1 MKTRVITAIV
11 GIIVLIGVMFT
22 FNTLI
27 FNLVIAAITLIAI
40 HEIYSALGFEKKDW
54 LMYAVLVPYTLLV
67 MTSNYQVM
75 RRLVMPM
82 SFLLVTFYAIYLV
95 VRNGTISY
103 QKASGLLMFSGIV
116 IFCFYSF
123 IRLKELLPV
132 EQYGYDA
139 VFFILLILCF
149 AWGGDTCAYF
159 AGRAFGKHKL
169 CPVVSPKKTV
179 EGAIGGVLGTMVFG
193 VVATLIYSVAAD
205 RMEAFTRSNIGVSMY
220 VIIALLG
227 FGMIRLPLQNH
238 ILEQEK
244 AEGLLDNPVELS
256 SSDYLEQQLAMV
268 SLGGLRSLVAAL
280 LSKEAFDCILISDW
294 ANLERR
300 YNQVT
305 ALAPHSD
312 FYWDNGSWHLG
323 NNASSSYLDNKRL
336 SPMERREGFR
346 KYIQKGRRFLE
357 KGINANPDS
366 WYLQSLL
373 GNMYSDTYRQ
383 PDFEKA
389 AEAYRKARDLGA
401 PPLTARKEFY
411 ALVRVPSKSGEA
423 LELGR
428 ELFKDPRN
436 RTPSLVSNIFVL
448 ENRLNIPEKE
458 RIPFRELFPTDEIA
472 RDLMT
477 SHLANSLKYPVD
489 GLREALESLPPA
501 KDE

>member
-27 FNLVIAAITLIAI
+27 FNLVIAAITLIAV

-193 VVATLIYSVAAD
+193 VIITLVYSVAAN

-227 FGMIRLPLQNH
+227 C
-238 ILEQEK
+238 
-244 AEGLLDNPVELS
+244 
-256 SSDYLEQQLAMV
+256 
-268 SLGGLRSLVAAL
+268 VAAVL
-280 LSKEAFDCILISDW
+280 DIYGDLFASVVKRQCGIKDYGTIFPGHGGILDRFDSVMFI
-294 ANLERR
+294 APF
-300 YNQVT
+300 VT
-305 ALAPHSD
+305 MVITAV
-312 FYWDNGSWHLG
+312 FY
-323 NNASSSYLDNKRL
+323 Y
-336 SPMERREGFR
+336 
-346 KYIQKGRRFLE
+346 
-357 KGINANPDS
+357 
-366 WYLQSLL
+366 
-373 GNMYSDTYRQ
+373 
-383 PDFEKA
+383 
-389 AEAYRKARDLGA
+389 
-401 PPLTARKEFY
+401 
-411 ALVRVPSKSGEA
+411 
-423 LELGR
+423 
-428 ELFKDPRN
+428 
-436 RTPSLVSNIFVL
+436 
-448 ENRLNIPEKE
+448 
-458 RIPFRELFPTDEIA
+458 
-472 RDLMT
+472 
-477 SHLANSLKYPVD
+477 
-489 GLREALESLPPA
+489 
-501 KDE
+501 

>member
-27 FNLVIAAITLIAI
+27 FNLVIAAITLIAV

-95 VRNGTISY
+95 VRNA
-103 QKASGLLMFSGIV
+103 QVDFAKASGLVMFSGIV

-132 EQYGYDA
+132 ETYGYDA
-139 VFFILLILCF
+139 MFFILLILCF

-193 VVATLIYSVAAD
+193 VIITLVYSVAAN

-227 FGMIRLPLQNH
+227 C
-238 ILEQEK
+238 
-244 AEGLLDNPVELS
+244 
-256 SSDYLEQQLAMV
+256 
-268 SLGGLRSLVAAL
+268 VAAVL
-280 LSKEAFDCILISDW
+280 GIYGDLFASVVKRQCGIKDYGTIFPGHGGILDRFDSVMFI
-294 ANLERR
+294 APF
-300 YNQVT
+300 VT
-305 ALAPHSD
+305 MVITAV
-312 FYWDNGSWHLG
+312 FY
-323 NNASSSYLDNKRL
+323 Y
-336 SPMERREGFR
+336 
-346 KYIQKGRRFLE
+346 
-357 KGINANPDS
+357 
-366 WYLQSLL
+366 
-373 GNMYSDTYRQ
+373 
-383 PDFEKA
+383 
-389 AEAYRKARDLGA
+389 
-401 PPLTARKEFY
+401 
-411 ALVRVPSKSGEA
+411 
-423 LELGR
+423 
-428 ELFKDPRN
+428 
-436 RTPSLVSNIFVL
+436 
-448 ENRLNIPEKE
+448 
-458 RIPFRELFPTDEIA
+458 
-472 RDLMT
+472 
-477 SHLANSLKYPVD
+477 
-489 GLREALESLPPA
+489 
-501 KDE
+501 

>member
-27 FNLVIAAITLIAI
+27 FNLVIAAITLIAV

-159 AGRAFGKHKL
+159 AGRAFGKHKMS
-169 CPVVSPKKTV
+169 PKISPKKTV

-193 VVATLIYSVAAD
+193 VIITLVYSVAAN

-227 FGMIRLPLQNH
+227 C
-238 ILEQEK
+238 
-244 AEGLLDNPVELS
+244 
-256 SSDYLEQQLAMV
+256 
-268 SLGGLRSLVAAL
+268 VAAVLGIYGDLFASVVKRQCGIKDYGTIFPGHGGILDRFDSVMFIAPFVCIAVRYFFYL
-280 LSKEAFDCILISDW
+280 L
-294 ANLERR
+294 
-300 YNQVT
+300 
-305 ALAPHSD
+305 
-312 FYWDNGSWHLG
+312 
-323 NNASSSYLDNKRL
+323 
-336 SPMERREGFR
+336 
-346 KYIQKGRRFLE
+346 
-357 KGINANPDS
+357 
-366 WYLQSLL
+366 
-373 GNMYSDTYRQ
+373 
-383 PDFEKA
+383 
-389 AEAYRKARDLGA
+389 
-401 PPLTARKEFY
+401 
-411 ALVRVPSKSGEA
+411 
-423 LELGR
+423 
-428 ELFKDPRN
+428 
-436 RTPSLVSNIFVL
+436 
-448 ENRLNIPEKE
+448 
-458 RIPFRELFPTDEIA
+458 
-472 RDLMT
+472 
-477 SHLANSLKYPVD
+477 
-489 GLREALESLPPA
+489 
-501 KDE
+501 